1 MQDGFDFLGFAFI
14 SKCQKISNQDFE
26 TENPTNCVKIEYF

>member
-14 SKCQKISNQDFE
+14 SKCQKISDQDFDRE
-26 TENPTNCVKIEYF
+26 SLTNPVKIQCF

>member
-14 SKCQKISNQDFE
+14 SKCQKISDQDFDRE
-26 TENPTNCVKIEYF
+26 SLTNPVKIGCF